1 MSSGNNTNSGNN
13 GNSADKI
20 DWQCIAWPNLL
31 EQVEDS
37 LKVQIVKFNEQSHC
51 QHNKLMKQAAE
62 KEAQR
67 KAKEERKKA
76 KEEAKSGQGGSKEV
90 GWRGGPEEGQVS
102 GAVASQVGKEGKGEG
117 QGKGSQQ

>member
-20 DWQCIAWPNLL
+20 DWQCIASPNLL

-62 KEAQR
+62 QEAQR

-90 GWRGGPEEGQVS
+90 G
-102 GAVASQVGKEGKGEG
+102 
-117 QGKGSQQ
+117 